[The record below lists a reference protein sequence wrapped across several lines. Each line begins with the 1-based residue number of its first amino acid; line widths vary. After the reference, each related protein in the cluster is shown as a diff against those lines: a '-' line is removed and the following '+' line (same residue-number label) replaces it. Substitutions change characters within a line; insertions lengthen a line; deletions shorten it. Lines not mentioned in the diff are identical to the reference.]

1 LKRALTICALV
12 ITTAT
17 LAFSSYSIAAEI
29 YYRWTDDRGRP
40 VHSDRPP
47 PKGVNY
53 EVISTGSKFVRPVD
67 AKEGAVPLAIEPTVR
82 NNFKKVD
89 PNQPEIIKNPE
100 YCKRGRDNLAALNTN
115 ARVRVRNDKG
125 EIHYIDEEE
134 HASQTRIA
142 IDTIAIHCE

>member
-1 LKRALTICALV
+1 MNRALTICALV

-17 LAFSSYSIAAEI
+17 LALSRYTIAEEI

-67 AKEGAVPLAIEPTVR
+67 AKEGVVPLAIEPTVR
-82 NNFKKVD
+82 NNFEKVD
-89 PNQPEIIKNPE
+89 PTQPEIEKNPE
-100 YCKRGRDNLAALNTN
+100 YCQRAKANLDALNAK

-125 EIHYIDEEE
+125 EIHYITEEE
-134 HASQTRIA
+134 HAVQKQIA
-142 IDTIAIHCE
+142 IDTIAIHCD